1 MWHGV
6 VQCGVLWRS
15 SVSCGV
21 VLCRVSCVGA
31 LWRRIP
37 SYALRL
43 RHHRRVAIA
52 TVSCAALA
60 ANTNHPKFVKLI
72 RVKYKFEEQQHLAF
86 RV

>member
-1 MWHGV
+1 
-6 VQCGVLWRS
+6 
-15 SVSCGV
+15 
-21 VLCRVSCVGA
+21 
-31 LWRRIP
+31 
-37 SYALRL
+37 LRL